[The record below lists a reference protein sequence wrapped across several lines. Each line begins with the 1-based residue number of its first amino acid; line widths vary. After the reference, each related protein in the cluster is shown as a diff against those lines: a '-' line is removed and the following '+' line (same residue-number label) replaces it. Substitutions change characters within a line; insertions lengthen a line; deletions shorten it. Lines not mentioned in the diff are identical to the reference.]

1 MLPRGCTKTKGC
13 SNHRN
18 PNAPTF
24 TPRIPLRHPQIC
36 PLSTFGGRNQRFW
49 LPPPH
54 PWWGAA
60 GGEGNG
66 RAVPGP
72 RSHDLS
78 SPARCYIEVDIFLFN
93 PTAAKSTNRSV
104 WQRADLI
111 FHPPGRCT
119 CVCMAVRTRVP
130 PVLAAHGSQNNSF
143 LFFLLM
149 QFFFFLSALKAAFL
163 PAASMLK
170 KGFVIPHGTGGI
182 KTLRPGFERGRRS
195 SPAPGTPWPAP
206 APRRII
212 GRLPGQ
218 TVLLPRENSTLQPPA
233 GTRSSGKRRHSGAAL
248 LRITGAARSPGGGGV
263 WVKVLPC

>member
-1 MLPRGCTKTKGC
+1 MGKATAGLLRGHVPMTC
-13 SNHRN
+13 
-18 PNAPTF
+18 PV
-24 TPRIPLRHPQIC
+24 LRGAILKSIFSCLIRRLRSQQTEAC
-36 PLSTFGGRNQRFW
+36 GSEQTSFST
-49 LPPPH
+49 
-54 PWWGAA
+54 
-60 GGEGNG
+60 
-66 RAVPGP
+66 
-72 RSHDLS
+72 
-78 SPARCYIEVDIFLFN
+78 
-93 PTAAKSTNRSV
+93 
-104 WQRADLI
+104 
-111 FHPPGRCT
+111 PPGRRT

-130 PVLAAHGSQNNSF
+130 PVPAAHGSQNNSF

-170 KGFVIPHGTGGI
+170 KGFVIPQGTGGI
-182 KTLRPGFERGRRS
+182 KTLRPGFECGRRS

-206 APRRII
+206 APRRIV

-248 LRITGAARSPGGGGV
+248 LRITGAARSPGGGV